1 MAVDI
6 DGVNSTIS
14 TDKLIPQSGTALQI
28 GDASDVIT
36 IPASATITNLGT
48 ATGFGGGKLLQTQV
62 HEYTTQTSIA
72 SSYSYDGRSGT
83 SPTQSTGYLIL
94 TKTFT
99 PLSATSNLHYHVC
112 MKLGPG
118 TDAMM
123 SLIHLF
129 RDSSNTCL
137 DASQTRLHS
146 GGEWYD
152 TSMCGIIPTGST
164 ASTTLKVYVARNS
177 GNGSNVIYTNRGSNT
192 TTYGGSAIV
201 STLIIYEVEV

>member
-1 MAVDI
+1 F
-6 DGVNSTIS
+6 
-14 TDKLIPQSGTALQI
+14 LR
-28 GDASDVIT
+28 GDNAW
-36 IPASATITNLGT
+36 AA
-48 ATGFGGGKLLQTQV
+48 AGGGKLLQTQV

-83 SPTQSTGYLIL
+83 SPTQSAGYLIL

-118 TDAMM
+118 TDGMM
-123 SLIHLF
+123 ALIHLF
-129 RDSSNTCL
+129 RDSSDTCL
-137 DASQTRLHS
+137 DASHANLRS

-177 GNGSNVIYTNRGSNT
+177 GFSSNVIYTNRGSNT